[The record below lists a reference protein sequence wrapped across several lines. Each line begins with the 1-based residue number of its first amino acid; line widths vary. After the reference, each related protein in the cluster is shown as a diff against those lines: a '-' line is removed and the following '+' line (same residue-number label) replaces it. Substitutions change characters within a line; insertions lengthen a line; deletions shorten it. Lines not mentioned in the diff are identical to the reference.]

1 MIHARF
7 LVVALVVLIAIPAIL
22 YRWLVSVLPARVAGR
37 RAWIATA
44 FGALVTAMVVGR
56 VLLAQ
61 PNGSSALYVSASWI
75 LWSLAVAALPIGAF
89 RGVVALVA
97 RFRRP
102 QPALEAAPPAPQE
115 SNANETPDPPALT
128 RRQIVEGIGGAA
140 LLTWSG
146 GSLGWGVAR
155 GRFDVKMDE
164 VVVRVPGLPKA
175 LDGYTIAQISD
186 IHAGAL
192 LDERVLARGL
202 ELLGL
207 ARPDLVVATGDLVD
221 SDARFAP
228 ALARALADV
237 PTRDGVY
244 AILGNHDYYGG
255 YERVWNAMVAARV
268 RMLVN
273 EGVPIR
279 AKDGG
284 GFALLGVDD
293 AWAPRRGGAG
303 PDLEAA
309 IRSLPPGDAPRVL
322 LSHQPDTVDRF
333 AGRVALQLSG
343 HTHGGQYNPGF
354 SPANMVMPYVAGRYD
369 VGGTTLYVNRG
380 LGTTGIPARVG
391 APPEIS
397 KIVLVSA

>member
-1 MIHARF
+1 VIHARF
-7 LVVALVVLIAIPAIL
+7 FLVALVVLIAIPAIL
-22 YRWLVSVLPARVAGR
+22 YRWLLAVLPVRYAGR
-37 RAWIATA
+37 RAWILAG
-44 FGALVTAMVVGR
+44 FGALVMAAVVGR
-56 VLLAQ
+56 VVLAR
-61 PNGSSALYVSASWI
+61 PNGSSTLYVSAFLI
-75 LWSLAVAALPIGAF
+75 LWSLAVAALPIGLF

-97 RFRRP
+97 RFRPPR
-102 QPALEAAPPAPQE
+102 PAPSKADE
-115 SNANETPDPPALT
+115 APAPSALT
-128 RRQIVEGIGGAA
+128 RRQVVEGLGGAA
-140 LLTWSG
+140 LLSWSG
-146 GSLGWGVAR
+146 GSLAWGVAR
-155 GRFDVKMDE
+155 GRFDVRMDE
-164 VVVRVPGLPKA
+164 VVVRIPGLPKA
-175 LDGYTIAQISD
+175 LEGYTIAQISD

-192 LDERVLARGL
+192 LDERILARGL
-202 ELLGL
+202 ELLGR
-207 ARPDLVVATGDLVD
+207 ARPDLIVATGDLVD

-237 PTRDGVY
+237 RARDGVF

-255 YERVWNAMVAARV
+255 YERVWEAMVAARV

-273 EGVPIR
+273 EGVAIR
-279 AKDGG
+279 PNDGG

-309 IRSLPPGDAPRVL
+309 IRSVPGDAPRVL

-354 SPANMVMPYVAGRYD
+354 RPANLVMPYVAGRYD
-369 VGGTTLYVNRG
+369 VRGTTLYVNRG
-380 LGTTGIPARVG
+380 LGTTGIPSRVG